1 MKAISFKDWESIALR
16 QGSKVSIRK
25 PLLAPASAI
34 FLNIENDFFRFNT
47 GRNQVC
53 AEKMAYQLGDT
64 LYVKETWRVG
74 AAHRFEADARI
85 EFKSGGPNTIIQFPG
100 RKSQSCWRD
109 DFDAFIQKWEV
120 GSGHWNSP
128 VLMPMEAARLFLR
141 VTGIRIQHLQD
152 ITDEECADEGVC
164 AWTKDGKLYKYFPA
178 DREGDYPACP
188 WNECP
193 RTPKEAMQR
202 VWDESIR
209 SKESRKFF
217 GWDANPWVEVVKFE
231 QISKEEALKDA

>member
-1 MKAISFKDWESIALR
+1 M
-16 QGSKVSIRK
+16 
-25 PLLAPASAI
+25 
-34 FLNIENDFFRFNT
+34 
-47 GRNQVC
+47 
-53 AEKMAYQLGDT
+53 
-64 LYVKETWRVG
+64 
-74 AAHRFEADARI
+74 
-85 EFKSGGPNTIIQFPG
+85 
-100 RKSQSCWRD
+100 
-109 DFDAFIQKWEV
+109 
-120 GSGHWNSP
+120 
-128 VLMPMEAARLFLR
+128 
-141 VTGIRIQHLQD
+141 QD
-152 ITDEECADEGVC
+152 ITDEECADEGIC